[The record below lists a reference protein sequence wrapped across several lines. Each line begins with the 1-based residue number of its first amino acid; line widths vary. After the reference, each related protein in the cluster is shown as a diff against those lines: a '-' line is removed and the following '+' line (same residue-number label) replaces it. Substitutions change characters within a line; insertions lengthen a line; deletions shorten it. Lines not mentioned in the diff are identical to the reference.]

1 MTFGKFEMDKGESMT
16 IQFLRYIVSVAEIG
30 GSITETAK
38 QRKRKI
44 NQWI

>member
-30 GSITETAK
+30 SITETAK